1 MQQEEC
7 EHKTRG
13 EWDTLRE
20 MYGSSEISHD
30 CSAPVGTFLCNLNKK
45 LKNIYIHINHK
56 CVLSKDE
63 IEENS
68 HRSRFQCAV
77 YKLLVVVCKKN
88 KQKNKITGKNFIKM
102 FTLQIYVV
110 NDLVYFMGKTVL
122 FIMFSWNVFSVKLRR
137 GVRGSESKIFRIAK
151 SENIRPCIV
160 WTVLSSVS
168 VV

>member
-7 EHKTRG
+7 EHKTTG
-13 EWDTLRE
+13 EWDTLKE

-45 LKNIYIHINHK
+45 LKKIYIYTYK
-56 CVLSKDE
+56 SQVCVSKDE

-77 YKLLVVVCKKN
+77 YKLLVVVCKKKK
-88 KQKNKITGKNFIKM
+88 KQTNKITGKNFIKM

-122 FIMFSWNVFSVKLRR
+122 FIMFSWNFFFCETQAWCAWKW
-137 GVRGSESKIFRIAK
+137 K
-151 SENIRPCIV
+151 
-160 WTVLSSVS
+160 
-168 VV
+168 